1 MSTRSSPYASGPLEP
16 RGHGTPKGHNPLI
29 RTSDRVELWLRRV
42 LMVVLVVGLPVAGL
56 VVGRTT
62 YESSIRTVRTQSA
75 ERQQVDAQVMSI
87 TENVGRATKE
97 QAEVRWT
104 DDSGAVRT
112 SSARLKP
119 GMAEGA
125 SVRLWVDRQG
135 TVTGPPLTKR
145 QALANG
151 WFAGGFTVIGV
162 TAGVFLTR
170 AGVRIAL
177 DRRRYAQ
184 WDAEW
189 GRVEPEWAG
198 RFRR

>member
-1 MSTRSSPYASGPLEP
+1 M
-16 RGHGTPKGHNPLI
+16 
-29 RTSDRVELWLRRV
+29 SDRVEFWLHRV
-42 LMVVLVVGLPVAGL
+42 LMAVLVVGLPVAGL

-75 ERQQVDAQVMSI
+75 ERQQVSARVMSV
-87 TENVGRATKE
+87 TENVGQAVKE
-97 QAEVRWT
+97 QAQVRWT
-104 DDSGAVRT
+104 DSSGAVRT
-112 SSARLKP
+112 ATALLKP
-119 GMAEGA
+119 GMTEGA
-125 SVRLWVDRQG
+125 TVRIWVDRDG

-151 WFAGGFTVIGV
+151 WFAGGITVISG

-170 AGVRIAL
+170 AGVRLVL

-184 WDAEW
+184 WDTEW
-189 GRVEPEWAG
+189 DLVEPGWAG